1 MKTADTCWLLRA
13 TLIACVAALPM
24 TLRADEPLAQV
35 LGGGGL
41 SVYPRVDDALSLT
54 VAGRGFWQ
62 RLVFDAGENGVFRP
76 NDEQGYPLPDGI
88 YRYELR
94 VVDSGSEDAG
104 ADPTFAPAP
113 PRAPTRHPVQ
123 TGTLQISQGSVS
135 ILSNARQTAGG
146 L

>member
-1 MKTADTCWLLRA
+1 MRA
-13 TLIACVAALPM
+13 TLIACVAAAPM

-41 SVYPRVDDALSLT
+41 SVYPRVDSALSLT

-62 RLVFDAGENGVFRP
+62 RLIFDAGESGVFRP

-94 VVDSGSEDAG
+94 VVDSGAGDAV

-113 PRAPTRHPVQ
+113 PSARLWHPVQ
-123 TGTLQISQGSVS
+123 TGTLQINQGSIS
-135 ILSNARQTAGG
+135 ILDSARQTQGG